1 MSNYSPTSASKRK
14 LRRNSFVEN
23 HSEGN
28 VPNSGRSPQ
37 GIAIRVLA
45 CFLERAPSIPA
56 GKLFGLVGGKLE
68 NVLGERDELARKWD
82 ETEYDERVGVRL
94 PHTPLSSSL
103 EKDCQR
109 CC

>member
-1 MSNYSPTSASKRK
+1 MPNYSTTAASTPK

-37 GIAIRVLA
+37 GIAISVSA

-56 GKLFGLVGGKLE
+56 GVEDNVGEEEMQKEMQSKVERNKFFRSKTEDGLIF
-68 NVLGERDELARKWD
+68 
-82 ETEYDERVGVRL
+82 
-94 PHTPLSSSL
+94 
-103 EKDCQR
+103 
-109 CC
+109 